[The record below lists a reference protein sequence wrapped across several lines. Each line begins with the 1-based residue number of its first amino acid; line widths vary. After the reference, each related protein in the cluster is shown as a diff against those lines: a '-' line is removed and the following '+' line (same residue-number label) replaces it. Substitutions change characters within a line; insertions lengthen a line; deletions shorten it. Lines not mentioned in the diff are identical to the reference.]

1 METALLFA
9 RLLERGWSDE
19 RVTGLLRAKNWTISR
34 LRTVARAFMPWLAEA
49 YPAYR
54 SLPFMEM
61 VKLAPAVDQSADRRP
76 VLLRAMAELAAR
88 DGVRSEEH
96 TSELQSLMRSS
107 YAGSWLKK

>member
-1 METALLFA
+1 MLRENLVRHNPPPMETALLFA

-61 VKLAPAVDQSADRRP
+61 VKLAPAVDQRDRKSTR
-76 VLLRAMAELAAR
+76 LN
-88 DGVRSEEH
+88 
-96 TSELQSLMRSS
+96 SS
-107 YAGSWLKK
+107 PSCESRTPYS

>member
-76 VLLRAMAELAAR
+76 VLLRAMAEPAAR
-88 DGVRSEEH
+88 DGVEPTDGDGGIRSVPLTGGWAE
-96 TSELQSLMRSS
+96 
-107 YAGSWLKK
+107 GK